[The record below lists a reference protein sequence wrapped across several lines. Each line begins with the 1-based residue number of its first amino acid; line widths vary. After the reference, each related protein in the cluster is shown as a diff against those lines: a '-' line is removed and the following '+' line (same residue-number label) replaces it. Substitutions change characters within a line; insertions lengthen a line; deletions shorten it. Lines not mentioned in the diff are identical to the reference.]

1 MSSKHGLPITSSRIR
16 VVPAL
21 LGGVATVPVHGG
33 LLRYEILA
41 GSTKPVL
48 AIHGVSSQRRLWN
61 WLHAEAPELTLIA
74 PDLRGR
80 GDSAAISG
88 PFSLAQHVE
97 DMIAIL
103 DHLEI
108 DSVHILGMSMGGFI
122 AMRLAAEHPARVKS
136 LILVDGGFP
145 MSTPPGLTREMVPAI
160 FADRIGRLEHS
171 WVDLD
176 DYIAFFVTNTAPLLD
191 PTDPL
196 LRDNLAH
203 DLRDQRV
210 RLSPSAL
217 LVDAADTFF
226 DPNPWEVVQVPIR
239 FAHAE
244 WSVGAASAPG
254 YPAEL
259 VDLYRPHTVE
269 TRLLPEADHAATI
282 MTHSGATVVAEMIK
296 DALSAG

>member
-1 MSSKHGLPITSSRIR
+1 MSSKHDLPITSSRIR

-33 LLRYEILA
+33 LLTYEILA
-41 GSTKPVL
+41 GSTEPVL

-80 GDSAAISG
+80 GDSVAISG

-103 DHLEI
+103 DHLEV
-108 DSVHILGMSMGGFI
+108 DSVHVLGMSMGGFV

-136 LILVDGGFP
+136 LILIDGGFP
-145 MSTPPGLTREMVPAI
+145 MSTPPGLTREMVPAV
-160 FADRIGRLEHS
+160 FADRLARLEHA

-176 DYIAFFVTNTAPLLD
+176 DYIAFVANTAPLLD
-191 PTDPL
+191 PADPL

-203 DLRDQRV
+203 DLRNGRI
-210 RLSPSAL
+210 RLSPSAML
-217 LVDAADTFF
+217 TDAADTYF
-226 DPNPWEVVQVPIR
+226 DPNPWERVQVPIR
-239 FAHAE
+239 FMHAE
-244 WSVGAASAPG
+244 WSVGPDSSPG

-259 VDLYRPHTVE
+259 VDLYRPRTVD
-269 TRLLPEADHAATI
+269 TRLLPGADHAATI
-282 MTHSGATVVAEMIK
+282 MTHSGAAVVAELIK
-296 DALSAG
+296 DALSAA